1 MTFNPKQYFKKYF
14 KKKSVFGI
22 VTDFIFILLIVL
34 LIIPG
39 TRTEVTSF
47 FIKYT
52 SLPPS
57 ELDSDEQFMISQ
69 KAQSW
74 VLYDLQG
81 NSHTL
86 EELNQKPVFLNVW
99 ATWCPPC
106 IAELP
111 SIKDLHS
118 EYGDQVNFI
127 LVSDESPATVKAF
140 VEKNGYE
147 NLNFYISSG
156 LPTDFSTQSIPTTF
170 VISTKAQVV
179 INKKGAARW
188 NSSKM
193 KNILDNLIHD

>member
-1 MTFNPKQYFKKYF
+1 MAFNLKQYFKKYF

-22 VTDFIFILLIVL
+22 VTDFLFIVLIVL

-52 SLPPS
+52 SFPPS
-57 ELDSDEQFMISQ
+57 ELDTDEQFMVSQ
-69 KAQSW
+69 KAQNW
-74 VLYDLQG
+74 IVYDMQG
-81 NSHTL
+81 NPHSFKD
-86 EELNQKPVFLNVW
+86 LNQKPIFLNVW

-111 SIKDLHS
+111 SIKDLHT
-118 EYGDQVNFI
+118 EYGDQINFI
-127 LVSDESPATVKAF
+127 LVSDESPSTVKAF
-140 VEKNGYE
+140 IEKNNYQ

-156 LPTDFSTQSIPTTF
+156 LPADFSTQSIPTTF
-170 VISTKAQVV
+170 VISAKAKVV

-188 NSSKM
+188 NSSKI
-193 KNILDNLIHD
+193 KNILDNLIRD

>member
-57 ELDSDEQFMISQ
+57 ELDSDEQFMVSQ

>member
-1 MTFNPKQYFKKYF
+1 MAFNVKQYFKKYF

-22 VTDFIFILLIVL
+22 VTDFLFILLVIL

-57 ELDSDEQFMISQ
+57 ELDKNEQFIVSQ

-74 VLYDLQG
+74 ILYDMQG
-81 NSHTL
+81 NPHNFKD
-86 EELNQKPVFLNVW
+86 LNQKPVFLNVW

-111 SIKDLHS
+111 GIKEIHE
-118 EYGDQVNFI
+118 EYENNISFI
-127 LVSDESPATVKAF
+127 LVSDENPAIVKTF
-140 VEKNGYE
+140 IEKNNYQ
-147 NLNFYISSG
+147 NMNFYISAG
-156 LPTDFSTQSIPTTF
+156 LPADFSTQSIPATF
-170 VISTKAQVV
+170 VISKSGKVV

-193 KNILDNLIHD
+193 KNLLNNLIQD

>member
-106 IAELP
+106 IAESP